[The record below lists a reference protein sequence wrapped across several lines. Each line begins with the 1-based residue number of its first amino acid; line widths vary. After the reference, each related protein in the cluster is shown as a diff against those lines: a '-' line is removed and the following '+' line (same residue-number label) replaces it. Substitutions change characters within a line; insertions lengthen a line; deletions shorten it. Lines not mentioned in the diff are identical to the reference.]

1 MSDDGVASHEAW
13 VEKLG
18 LPFRL
23 VADTERVALGAYGV
37 YGEREYAGR
46 TYMGIARTTFLVD
59 AGGRIAR
66 VWERVK
72 PDGHAAAVLEALRE
86 LDLAAR

>member
-1 MSDDGVASHEAW
+1 MSDDDVARHDAW

-23 VADTERVALGAYGV
+23 VADTERVALRAYDV

-59 AGGRIAR
+59 AEGRIAR
-66 VWERVK
+66 VWEKVK
-72 PDGHAAAVLEALRE
+72 PDGHAAEVLEALRE
-86 LDLAAR
+86 LDIAAR